1 MVLLEL
7 KKIPRNKS
15 NRSYVRHFHGI
26 LQKTIEI
33 LKKTYI
39 NEEIY
44 HVLALENPIMG
55 RWQFSLN

>member
-1 MVLLEL
+1 MVLLEF

-39 NEEIY
+39 NEDIY

-55 RWQFSLN
+55 R